1 MQIELTDRAA
11 ARVQTV
17 LGKTDVAAGLRLG
30 VRPAG
35 CSGLTYVIEVANEVA
50 EGDVVVET
58 KGVRLIVDADSADY
72 LNGMELDYRREGL
85 NELFRFN
92 NPNAKET
99 CGCGESFT
107 V

>member
-1 MQIELTDRAA
+1 MHIELTDRAA

-17 LGKTDVAAGLRLG
+17 LEKSQSAAGLRLG

-35 CSGLTYVIEVANEVA
+35 CSGLTYVIELADTVADE
-50 EGDVVVET
+50 DQVVET
-58 KGVRLIVDADSADY
+58 KGVRLIVNEDSADY
-72 LNGMELDYRREGL
+72 LDGMELDYRREGL